1 LVAFIPG
8 ERLVTPI
15 ETIED
20 LPRQTQI
27 RYGVMKDGSTAA
39 FFNHSTR
46 TTIKTMW
53 NFMLK
58 RKDDVFVQSIQ
69 AGIEKVR
76 QSKGRIAD
84 TEILFELLALTF
96 SRAICFS
103 PGVYTKR
110 IRQRTS
116 AM

>member
-1 LVAFIPG
+1 LVAFLPA

-20 LPRQTQI
+20 LARQTEI
-27 RYGVMKDGSTAA
+27 RYGVVKGGSTAA
-39 FFNHSTR
+39 FFNQSTR
-46 TTIKTMW
+46 ATIETMW

-58 RKDDVFVQSIQ
+58 HKDDVLVQSTQ

-76 QSKGRIAD
+76 RSKGRIAD
-84 TEILFELLALTF
+84 TEILFEVLALVF
-96 SRAICFS
+96 SRAICLS
-103 PGVYTKR
+103 LGVYIKR